1 VVKWEWGLANFLH
14 WEMGFEALRLGFCQ
28 WKTATGKGILA
39 KLQLE
44 IGFGKKKKKT
54 WAGKWE
60 LTPVGSSTLGTKIFV
75 SPNFVKK

>member
-1 VVKWEWGLANFLH
+1 MVKWEWGFANFLH

-44 IGFGKKKKKT
+44 IGFGKKKKKNL
-54 WAGKWE
+54 GWE
-60 LTPVGSSTLGTKIFV
+60 MGSNSSREFDVGNEDFCI
-75 SPNFVKK
+75 P

>member
-1 VVKWEWGLANFLH
+1 MGMGIRQFLH

-44 IGFGKKKKKT
+44 IGFGKKKIKKNL
-54 WAGKWE
+54 GWE
-60 LTPVGSSTLGTKIFV
+60 MGSNSNREFDVGNEDFCI
-75 SPNFVKK
+75 P